1 MHIDVISIFPEMFR
15 VISGYG
21 ITRIAQEKGAMDLR
35 VSNPREYAEGLHR
48 AVDDRPYG
56 GGPGMVMKAEPL
68 ARCVDQL
75 KHSNSGPVI
84 YLSPQGELL
93 NQNLVEELAGSPELI
108 LLAGR
113 YEGVDER
120 VIETRV
126 DREISIGDYILAGGE
141 IAAMVLIESMSRL
154 LPGVLGNELSAKQD
168 SFSSGLLDCPHFT
181 RPEVF
186 EGRAVPEVLLSGDH
200 ERIRRWRDEQAMAKT
215 RIRRPDL
222 IENRDSRQQ

>member
-1 MHIDVISIFPEMFR
+1 MQIDVISIFPEMFR
-15 VISGYG
+15 AMTGCG
-21 ITRIAQEKGAMDLR
+21 ITRVASDKDALDLR
-35 VSNPREYAEGLHR
+35 LHNPRDYAEGLHR

-68 ARCVDQL
+68 ARCIDKVKERNAGEL
-75 KHSNSGPVI
+75 V

-93 NQNLVEELAGSPELI
+93 NQDLVGSLAGHEELI

-113 YEGVDER
+113 YEGIDER
-120 VIETRV
+120 IIETRV
-126 DREISIGDYILAGGE
+126 DREISIGDYVLAGGE
-141 IAAMVLIESMSRL
+141 IAAMVLVESMARL

-186 EGRAVPEVLLSGDH
+186 EGRSVPQVLLSGDH
-200 ERIRRWRDEQAMAKT
+200 DRIRRWRNEQAMART
-215 RIRRPDL
+215 RSRRPDL
-222 IENRDSRQQ
+222 IENMDIR